1 MYDDMMAS
9 CRRISL
15 ACSLSAF
22 STVNHFTFL
31 DILCRNFR
39 IFTVYLFHEHALCLH
54 FSRYFIYLSDIE
66 YARTSNCFMSTY
78 FTDMLFVYI
87 FHGILFIFL
96 V

>member
-1 MYDDMMAS
+1 MSTFFMVYYFFFFGQYMYDDMMAS

-22 STVNHFTFL
+22 FTVYHFTFL

-39 IFTVYLFHEHALCLH
+39 IVQ
-54 FSRYFIYLSDIE
+54 
-66 YARTSNCFMSTY
+66 STY
-78 FTDMLFVYI
+78 STNMLFVYI

-96 V
+96 IQNICKNI